1 MQTNYYYGGAI
12 AVILGPIT
20 FVFSF
25 GFLRLTRGQSGGVG
39 NGDVPRMLDLGA
51 KSTQAQQRRDERAAY
66 RRRRAGSRLKNL
78 AGYIFLTCSTIYCL
92 TPLYWLALAATK
104 NNTDLFSSFGLW
116 FAHFNLVAEHWHFHP
131 RGGIYLHWIANS
143 ALYAGSAASLA
154 RSSRSWRATRW
165 PSTSFLGRGFLT
177 ALVLGA
183 VLVPQTTLALPLYL
197 LISKVNLTNT
207 YWAVLLPSL
216 LIPIGVYLA
225 RVYANAAVP
234 NELIDAARVDGAG
247 ELRIFGR
254 VAMPLL
260 LPGMVTIFLFQFV
273 AIWNNFFLP
282 FVVLNDPNLYP
293 VNLGLATWN
302 FDPAAHELLFNLIVT
317 GSFLAVLPL
326 IAMFLFLQRYW
337 RAGLAFGGVTG

>member
-1 MQTNYYYGGAI
+1 MATTQA
-12 AVILGPIT
+12 
-20 FVFSF
+20 
-25 GFLRLTRGQSGGVG
+25 
-39 NGDVPRMLDLGA
+39 DVDLGA
-51 KSTQAQQRRDERAAY
+51 EPTKPSRGEKNEQRIVGQR
-66 RRRRAGSRLKNL
+66 GFSLKNL
-78 AGYIFLTCSTIYCL
+78 AGYIFLIVITIYCL

-104 NNTDLFSSFGLW
+104 NNTDLFNSFGLW
-116 FAHFNLVAEHWHFHP
+116 FADFNLVANLEQLFT
-131 RGGIYLHWIANS
+131 REDGIYLHWIANS
-143 ALYAGSAASLA
+143 ALYAGVGGILGTLISVAAGYALA
-154 RSSRSWRATRW
+154 KYQFFGRS
-165 PSTSFLGRGFLT
+165 FLT
-177 ALVLGA
+177 ALILGA
-183 VLVPQTTLALPLYL
+183 VLVPQTTIALPLYL
-197 LISKVNLTNT
+197 LISKVNLVNT

-216 LIPIGVYLA
+216 LFPIGVYLA

-282 FVVLNDPNLYP
+282 YVVLNDQDYFP
-293 VNLGLATWN
+293 VNVGLASWN

-326 IAMFLFLQRYW
+326 IALFLFLQRYW
-337 RAGLAFGGVTG
+337 RAGLAFGGVIG